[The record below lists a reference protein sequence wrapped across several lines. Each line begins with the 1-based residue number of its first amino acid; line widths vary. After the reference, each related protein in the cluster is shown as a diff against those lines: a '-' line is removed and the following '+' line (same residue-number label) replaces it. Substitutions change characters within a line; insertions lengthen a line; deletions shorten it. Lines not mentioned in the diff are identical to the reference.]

1 MQTNRKDIDEVKLLT
16 DFKKGDRKAYQII
29 FVRFYQPLC
38 LFTYKMGLEYETVEE
53 IVQDVFLKLWDK
65 RADFD
70 HIHAIQSFLFVS
82 CKNTALN
89 SIDKAK
95 RLQKK
100 LDVFS
105 DEQDWVDLPITQQI
119 IYAETVR
126 TIHEAIQQLPAQCR
140 HIMQLLFIEGLSPH
154 EVALQLSITTS
165 TVYNQKRRGVSLL
178 KNVLN
183 PDQLFLLLLILNQKK
198 FF

>member
-1 MQTNRKDIDEVKLLT
+1 MQTNRTDIDEVKLLT
-16 DFKKGDRKAYQII
+16 DFKEGDRKAYQII
-29 FVRFYQPLC
+29 FARFYRPLC

-70 HIHAIQSFLFVS
+70 YLYAIQSFLFIS
-82 CKNTALN
+82 CKNGALN
-89 SIDKAK
+89 SIDRAK

-105 DEQDWVDLPITQQI
+105 SEQDWIDLPITQQI
-119 IYAETVR
+119 IYAETVK
-126 TIHEAIQQLPAQCR
+126 TIHEAIQRLPPQCR
-140 HIMQLLFIEGLSPH
+140 HVMQLLFIEGLPPH
-154 EVALQLSITTS
+154 EVAQQLSITTS
-165 TVYNQKRRGVSLL
+165 TVYNQKRRGISLL

-183 PDQLFLLLLILNQKK
+183 PEQLFLLLLILNERN